1 MAPDDDSL
9 GPVRPYVLTGGRT
22 EPTRRLDRQSL
33 VGASSF
39 LPRAPLGPTEA
50 KIVNLCRDQFL
61 SVHEVAGRLSQPIQV
76 TKIQVSDLLD
86 QRYLVVPAPTGFTS
100 DPTDPDLLRSVLVGL
115 KKL

>member
-1 MAPDDDSL
+1 MGPDDDGL

-22 EPTRRLDRQSL
+22 APTRRLDRQSL

-39 LPRAPLGPTEA
+39 LPRAPLGPAEA

-86 QRYLVVPAPTGFTS
+86 KRFLVVPAPANFTTN
-100 DPTDPDLLRSVLVGL
+100 PTDPELLRRVLVGL
-115 KKL
+115 REL